1 MKQLTHAVF
10 SVALGF
16 PKGGAVPSF
25 GRVSNT
31 APVPKGPDRPAPQAH
46 PKDQDSLVQRAE
58 HIAAGTRTPMCG
70 HCDKVIRGP
79 FLVAMGMSWHP
90 EEFNCSHCHTSLV
103 ESGFVEERGT
113 VYCAHCYEEFF
124 APTCTSCKQKVLGVS
139 DILQETV

>member
-70 HCDKVIRGP
+70 HCDKVIRYITT
-79 FLVAMGMSWHP
+79 VS
-90 EEFNCSHCHTSLV
+90 
-103 ESGFVEERGT
+103 RGNLD
-113 VYCAHCYEEFF
+113 A
-124 APTCTSCKQKVLGVS
+124 A
-139 DILQETV
+139 